1 MITSSVMPGVCK
13 YSVNNGSC
21 SAGASCRFTHPA
33 QAAHVAMKAQ
43 WVAEKVTRRCMRPTV
58 PADSADPHGKV
69 RALRRQPLLLCEDF

>member
-1 MITSSVMPGVCK
+1 
-13 YSVNNGSC
+13 
-21 SAGASCRFTHPA
+21 
-33 QAAHVAMKAQ
+33 MKAQ